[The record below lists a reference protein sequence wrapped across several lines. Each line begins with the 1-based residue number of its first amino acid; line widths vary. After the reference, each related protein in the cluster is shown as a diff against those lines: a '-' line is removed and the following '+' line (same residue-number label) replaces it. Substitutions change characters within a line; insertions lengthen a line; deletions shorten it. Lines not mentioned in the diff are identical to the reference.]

1 MSSVAILGS
10 GLMGS
15 ALAVPL
21 SDNGHDV
28 RLVGTHLDREII
40 HSVAARGEHP
50 GLKLRLPASVR
61 AYQLEDAPE
70 AFDGVE
76 IVLSGVNSFGVRW
89 AGEQLARLLRPGML
103 VIAIAKGLDSDS
115 EGNLRILPEL
125 LAELVPSEIASQ
137 IGWAAITGP
146 SIAGEVAVR
155 RDTCVLFAGE
165 QHDALDRLADAF
177 RTDAYHVWTSTDLV
191 GAEVCAATKNC
202 YALATGL
209 AEGVLARLGEPDPAY
224 RLYNYEAAIFAQGNV
239 EMRRMVNLLGGRVET
254 ADGLPAAGDCF
265 VTSRGGRNVK
275 LGRLLGEGLTFT
287 EASERLGNPTLEGA
301 FAIRVIGEALPKLT
315 QRGTIG
321 VDEFPLLRHLYEVIA
336 EEKPINMPWSRFF
349 GGEPLATLGTHGTAA
364 APD

>member
-15 ALAVPL
+15 ALTVPL
-21 SDNGHDV
+21 TDNGHDV

-40 HSVAARGEHP
+40 HSVAAGGEHP

-103 VIAIAKGLDSDS
+103 VITIAKGLDGDC

-125 LAELVPSEIASQ
+125 LAELVPDEVASQ

-165 QHDALDRLADAF
+165 DHDALDRLADAF

-254 ADGLPAAGDCF
+254 ADGLPAAGGLLCHQPGR
-265 VTSRGGRNVK
+265 TQRQAWPLARRGPHVYGGVGAPGEPHPR
-275 LGRLLGEGLTFT
+275 GRLRDPRHRWSTA
-287 EASERLGNPTLEGA
+287 EAHSARHDRGRRVPAPT
-301 FAIRVIGEALPKLT
+301 P
-315 QRGTIG
+315 
-321 VDEFPLLRHLYEVIA
+321 PL
-336 EEKPINMPWSRFF
+336 
-349 GGEPLATLGTHGTAA
+349 
-364 APD
+364 